1 MPLIFNSIFLY
12 LFFLLLKFNTMK
24 RLFIIL
30 MCFASTVWGQNT
42 YSIIPQPDTL
52 IAKSGTFE
60 INSET
65 RIILQ
70 TNDAPTAAVAKLF
83 SNQVS
88 ITTGMK
94 LFTEVLLAKLPQIKT
109 KTKKSIP
116 ASPITNA
123 ILFIKS
129 TQAMPEDGY
138 KLSVE
143 SNLVTITAS
152 GSQGFFYALQ
162 TMFQLLPAEIYSSS
176 NINGLQL
183 KMPCVSIVDKPRYEH
198 RGFMLDV
205 GRHFM
210 PLSFVKKTIDLLAMH
225 KMNILHWHLT
235 EDQGWRIEI
244 LKYPRLTQLG
254 SVRSET
260 IDGKMSYNQ
269 PLKFDGKEH
278 SGFYTQDE
286 IRDVVKYAQE
296 RYVTIIPEIE
306 MPGHALAAL
315 AAYPELGC
323 TGGPYNVAKIW
334 GVIEDVYCPT
344 EKTFEFIEDVLTE
357 VMGLFPSKYIHIGG
371 DECPKITWQRSKFCQ
386 DLIKAQGLKDEHELQ
401 SYFIKRIDKFL
412 TSKDRK
418 IMGWDEILEGG
429 LSPNATVMSWRGVK
443 GGIEAAK
450 QKHDVVMTPNSYVY
464 IDYYQSHPITEP
476 LAIGGFLT
484 LEKVYS
490 YEPTPSE
497 LKPEEAK
504 HILGAQ
510 VNLWTEYVSTPE
522 YAEYMTFPRA
532 CALSEVTWT
541 PSINKNFADF
551 GRRLEAHFKRLDVL
565 NVNYAKS
572 IFDVK
577 ETATPNKNTQTVEV
591 KLEPFVRDTQVRYSL
606 DFSKPTANSAIF
618 VPQTFNKLTTVRA
631 AIFRND
637 KQIGQEFV
645 KTYRMP
651 DK

>member
-1 MPLIFNSIFLY
+1 MPSIFNSIFLY

-94 LFTEVLLAKLPQIKT
+94 LFTEVLLAKLPQIKP

-116 ASPITNA
+116 VSPITNA

-162 TMFQLLPAEIYSSS
+162 TMFQLLPAEIYSSA

-334 GVIEDVYCPT
+334 GVIEDVFCPT

-386 DLIKAQGLKDEHELQ
+386 DLMKAQGLKDEHELQ

-412 TSKDRK
+412 TSKNRK

-429 LSPNATVMSWRGVK
+429 LSPNATVMSWRGVQ

-651 DK
+651 D

>member
-1 MPLIFNSIFLY
+1 
-12 LFFLLLKFNTMK
+12 MK
-24 RLFIIL
+24 RLIIIL
-30 MCFASTVWGQNT
+30 FCFVSTAWGQNT
-42 YSIIPQPDTL
+42 YNIIPQPDTL
-52 IAKSGTFE
+52 IAKSGTFV
-60 INSET
+60 INNET

-88 ITTGMK
+88 ITTGIK
-94 LFTEVLLAKLPQIKT
+94 LFTEVSLPKVPQIKP
-109 KTKKSIP
+109 KTKKSITV
-116 ASPITNA
+116 SPVTNA

-143 SNLVTITAS
+143 SNLVTVTAS

-162 TMFQLLPAEIYSSS
+162 TLFQLLPAEIYSSAKV
-176 NINGLQL
+176 NGLQL
-183 KMPCVSIVDKPRYEH
+183 IIPCVNIVDKPRYEH

-323 TGGPYNVAKIW
+323 TGGPYSVAKIW

-357 VMGLFPSKYIHIGG
+357 VMDLFPSKYIHIGG

-386 DLIKAQGLKDEHELQ
+386 DLMKAQGLKDEHELQ

-429 LSPNATVMSWRGVK
+429 LSPNATVMSWRGVQ

-510 VNLWTEYVSTPE
+510 VNLWTEYVATPE
-522 YAEYMTFPRA
+522 HAEYMTFPRA

-572 IFDVK
+572 IFDIK

-591 KLEPFVRDTQVRYSL
+591 KLEPFVRDAQVRYSL

-637 KQIGQEFV
+637 KQIGKEFV

>member
-1 MPLIFNSIFLY
+1 
-12 LFFLLLKFNTMK
+12 MK

-94 LFTEVLLAKLPQIKT
+94 LFSDVLLAKLPQIKP
-109 KTKKSIP
+109 KTKKSISV
-116 ASPITNA
+116 SPITNA

-244 LKYPRLTQLG
+244 LKYPRLTQVG

-323 TGGPYNVAKIW
+323 TGGPYDVAKIW

-344 EKTFEFIEDVLTE
+344 EKTFKFIEDVLTE

-386 DLIKAQGLKDEHELQ
+386 DLMKAQGLKDEHELQ

-429 LSPNATVMSWRGVK
+429 LSPNATVMSWRGVQ

-497 LKPEEAK
+497 LKPEESK

-577 ETATPNKNTQTVEV
+577 ETTTPNKNTQTVEV
-591 KLEPFVRDTQVRYSL
+591 KLEPFVHDAQVRYSL
-606 DFSKPTANSAIF
+606 DFSKPTSNSAIY

-637 KQIGQEFV
+637 IQIGKEFV

>member
-1 MPLIFNSIFLY
+1 
-12 LFFLLLKFNTMK
+12 MK
-24 RLFIIL
+24 RLLFVFF
-30 MCFASTVWGQNT
+30 CFATTVWGQNT
-42 YSIIPQPDTL
+42 YNIIPQPDTL
-52 IAKSGTFE
+52 IAKSGTFV
-60 INSET
+60 ISSET

-70 TNDAPTAAVAKLF
+70 TNDAPTAAVAKLL
-83 SNQVS
+83 SSQVAQ
-88 ITTGMK
+88 TTGMK
-94 LFTEVLLAKLPQIKT
+94 LFTEVSLPKVPRIDP
-109 KTKKSIP
+109 KTKKAIP
-116 ASPITNA
+116 VPPITNA
-123 ILFIKS
+123 ILFVKS
-129 TQAMPEDGY
+129 TKPMSEDGY
-138 KLSVE
+138 ELSVE

-152 GSQGFFYALQ
+152 GSQGYFYALQ
-162 TMFQLLPAEIYSSS
+162 TIFQLLPAQIYSS
-176 NINGLQL
+176 NKVNGLL
-183 KMPCVSIVDKPRYEH
+183 LSMPCVNIVDKPRYQH

-244 LKYPRLTQLG
+244 MKYPRLTQVG

-260 IDGKMSYNQ
+260 IEGKMSYNQ

-286 IRDVVKYAQE
+286 IREVVKYAQE
-296 RYVTIIPEIE
+296 KYVTIIPEIE

-323 TGGPYNVAKIW
+323 TGGPYGVAKIW

-344 EKTFEFIEDVLTE
+344 EKTFKFIEDVLTE
-357 VMGLFPSKYIHIGG
+357 VMDLFPSKYIHIGG

-386 DLIKAQGLKDEHELQ
+386 DLMKAQGLKDEHELQ

-412 TSKDRK
+412 TSKGRK
-418 IMGWDEILEGG
+418 LMGWDEILEGG
-429 LSPNATVMSWRGVK
+429 LSPNATVMSWRGVQ

-450 QKHDVVMTPNSYVY
+450 QKHDVVMTPNSHVY
-464 IDYYQSHPITEP
+464 IDYYQSHAITEP

-497 LKPEEAK
+497 LKPEETK

-510 VNLWTEYVSTPE
+510 VNLWTEYVATPE
-522 YAEYMTFPRA
+522 HAEYMTFPRA

-551 GRRLEAHFKRLDVL
+551 GRRLEAHFKRLEVL
-565 NVNYAKS
+565 KVNYAKS

-591 KLEPFVRDTQVRYSL
+591 KLEPYVRDAQVRYSL
-606 DFSKPTANSAIF
+606 DFSKPTANSPIF

-631 AIFRND
+631 AIFRNGQ
-637 KQIGQEFV
+637 QIGNEFV

>member
-1 MPLIFNSIFLY
+1 M
-12 LFFLLLKFNTMK
+12 
-24 RLFIIL
+24 
-30 MCFASTVWGQNT
+30 
-42 YSIIPQPDTL
+42 
-52 IAKSGTFE
+52 
-60 INSET
+60 
-65 RIILQ
+65 
-70 TNDAPTAAVAKLF
+70 
-83 SNQVS
+83 
-88 ITTGMK
+88 
-94 LFTEVLLAKLPQIKT
+94 
-109 KTKKSIP
+109 
-116 ASPITNA
+116 
-123 ILFIKS
+123 
-129 TQAMPEDGY
+129 
-138 KLSVE
+138 
-143 SNLVTITAS
+143 
-152 GSQGFFYALQ
+152 
-162 TMFQLLPAEIYSSS
+162 
-176 NINGLQL
+176 
-183 KMPCVSIVDKPRYEH
+183 
-198 RGFMLDV
+198 
-205 GRHFM
+205 
-210 PLSFVKKTIDLLAMH
+210 
-225 KMNILHWHLT
+225 
-235 EDQGWRIEI
+235 
-244 LKYPRLTQLG
+244 
-254 SVRSET
+254 
-260 IDGKMSYNQ
+260 
-269 PLKFDGKEH
+269 
-278 SGFYTQDE
+278 
-286 IRDVVKYAQE
+286 
-296 RYVTIIPEIE
+296 
-306 MPGHALAAL
+306 
-315 AAYPELGC
+315 
-323 TGGPYNVAKIW
+323 
-334 GVIEDVYCPT
+334 
-344 EKTFEFIEDVLTE
+344 
-357 VMGLFPSKYIHIGG
+357 
-371 DECPKITWQRSKFCQ
+371 
-386 DLIKAQGLKDEHELQ
+386 KAQGLKDEHELQ

-429 LSPNATVMSWRGVK
+429 LSPNATVMSWRGVQ

-510 VNLWTEYVSTPE
+510 VNLWTEYVATPE
-522 YAEYMTFPRA
+522 HAEYMTFPRA

-572 IFDVK
+572 IFDIK

-591 KLEPFVRDTQVRYSL
+591 KLEPFVRDAQVRYSL

-637 KQIGQEFV
+637 KQIGKEFV

>member
-1 MPLIFNSIFLY
+1 
-12 LFFLLLKFNTMK
+12 
-24 RLFIIL
+24 
-30 MCFASTVWGQNT
+30 
-42 YSIIPQPDTL
+42 
-52 IAKSGTFE
+52 
-60 INSET
+60 
-65 RIILQ
+65 
-70 TNDAPTAAVAKLF
+70 
-83 SNQVS
+83 
-88 ITTGMK
+88 
-94 LFTEVLLAKLPQIKT
+94 
-109 KTKKSIP
+109 
-116 ASPITNA
+116 
-123 ILFIKS
+123 
-129 TQAMPEDGY
+129 
-138 KLSVE
+138 
-143 SNLVTITAS
+143 
-152 GSQGFFYALQ
+152 
-162 TMFQLLPAEIYSSS
+162 
-176 NINGLQL
+176 
-183 KMPCVSIVDKPRYEH
+183 
-198 RGFMLDV
+198 
-205 GRHFM
+205 
-210 PLSFVKKTIDLLAMH
+210 
-225 KMNILHWHLT
+225 
-235 EDQGWRIEI
+235 
-244 LKYPRLTQLG
+244 
-254 SVRSET
+254 VRSET

-269 PLKFDGKEH
+269 PLKFDEKEH

-344 EKTFEFIEDVLTE
+344 EKTFNFIEDVLTE
-357 VMGLFPSKYIHIGG
+357 VMDLFPSKYIHIGG

-386 DLIKAQGLKDEHELQ
+386 DLMKAQGLKDEHELQ

-412 TSKDRK
+412 TSKNRK

-429 LSPNATVMSWRGVK
+429 LSPNATVMSWRGVQ

-510 VNLWTEYVSTPE
+510 VNLWTEYVATPE
-522 YAEYMTFPRA
+522 QAEYMTFPRA
-532 CALSEVTWT
+532 CALSEVMWT

-591 KLEPFVRDTQVRYSL
+591 KLESFVPDAQVRYSL

-618 VPQTFNKLTTVRA
+618 VPQTFNKLTTLRA

-637 KQIGQEFV
+637 QQIGKEFV

>member
-1 MPLIFNSIFLY
+1 
-12 LFFLLLKFNTMK
+12 MK
-24 RLFIIL
+24 RLIIIL
-30 MCFASTVWGQNT
+30 FCFVSTAWGQNT
-42 YSIIPQPDTL
+42 YNIIPQPDTL
-52 IAKSGTFE
+52 IAKSGTFV
-60 INSET
+60 INNET

-70 TNDAPTAAVAKLF
+70 TNDAPTAAIAKLF

-94 LFTEVLLAKLPQIKT
+94 LFTEVSLPKVPQIKP

-116 ASPITNA
+116 VSTVTNA

-143 SNLVTITAS
+143 SNLVTVTAS

-162 TMFQLLPAEIYSSS
+162 TLFQLLPAEIYSSAKV
-176 NINGLQL
+176 NGLQL
-183 KMPCVSIVDKPRYEH
+183 IMPCVNIVDKPRYEH

-244 LKYPRLTQLG
+244 MKYPRLTQVG

-323 TGGPYNVAKIW
+323 TGGPYSVAKIW

-344 EKTFEFIEDVLTE
+344 EKTFGFIEDVLTE
-357 VMGLFPSKYIHIGG
+357 VMDLFPSKYIHIGG

-386 DLIKAQGLKDEHELQ
+386 DLMKAQGLKDEHELQ

-412 TSKDRK
+412 TSKNRK

-429 LSPNATVMSWRGVK
+429 LSPNATVMSWRGVQ

-450 QKHDVVMTPNSYVY
+450 QKHDVVMTPNSHVY

-476 LAIGGFLT
+476 LGIGGFLT

-510 VNLWTEYVSTPE
+510 VNLWTEYVATPE
-522 YAEYMTFPRA
+522 HAEYMTFPRA

-541 PSINKNFADF
+541 PSINKNFTDF

-591 KLEPFVRDTQVRYSL
+591 KLEPFIRDAQVRYSL

-637 KQIGQEFV
+637 KQIGKEFV

>member
-1 MPLIFNSIFLY
+1 
-12 LFFLLLKFNTMK
+12 MK
-24 RLFIIL
+24 RLIIIL
-30 MCFASTVWGQNT
+30 FCFVSTAWGQNT
-42 YSIIPQPDTL
+42 YNIIPQPDTL
-52 IAKSGTFE
+52 IAKSGTFV
-60 INSET
+60 INNET

-88 ITTGMK
+88 ITTGIK
-94 LFTEVLLAKLPQIKT
+94 LFTEVSLPKVPQIKP
-109 KTKKSIP
+109 KTKKSITV
-116 ASPITNA
+116 SPVTNA

-143 SNLVTITAS
+143 SNLVTVTAS

-162 TMFQLLPAEIYSSS
+162 TLFQLLPAEIYSSAKV
-176 NINGLQL
+176 NGLQL
-183 KMPCVSIVDKPRYEH
+183 IIPCVNIVDKPRYEH

-260 IDGKMSYNQ
+260 IDGKMTYNQ

-323 TGGPYNVAKIW
+323 TGGPYSVAKIW

-357 VMGLFPSKYIHIGG
+357 VMDLFPSKYIHIGG

-386 DLIKAQGLKDEHELQ
+386 DLMKAQGLKDEHELQ

-429 LSPNATVMSWRGVK
+429 LSPNATVMSWRGVQ

-510 VNLWTEYVSTPE
+510 VNLWTEYVATPE
-522 YAEYMTFPRA
+522 HAEYMTFPRA

-572 IFDVK
+572 IFDIK

-591 KLEPFVRDTQVRYSL
+591 KLEPFVRDAQVRYSL

-637 KQIGQEFV
+637 KQIGKEFV

>member
-1 MPLIFNSIFLY
+1 
-12 LFFLLLKFNTMK
+12 MK
-24 RLFIIL
+24 RLIIIL
-30 MCFASTVWGQNT
+30 FCFVSTAWGQNT
-42 YSIIPQPDTL
+42 YNIIPQPDTL
-52 IAKSGTFE
+52 IAKSGTFV
-60 INSET
+60 INNET

-88 ITTGMK
+88 ITTGIK
-94 LFTEVLLAKLPQIKT
+94 LFTEVSLPKVPQIKP
-109 KTKKSIP
+109 KTKKSITV
-116 ASPITNA
+116 SPVTNA

-143 SNLVTITAS
+143 SNLVTVTAS

-162 TMFQLLPAEIYSSS
+162 TLFQLLPAEIYSSAKV
-176 NINGLQL
+176 NGLQL
-183 KMPCVSIVDKPRYEH
+183 IIPCVNIVDKPRYEH

-323 TGGPYNVAKIW
+323 TGGPYSVAKIW

-357 VMGLFPSKYIHIGG
+357 VMDLFPSKYIHIGG

-386 DLIKAQGLKDEHELQ
+386 DLMKAQGLKDEHELQ

-429 LSPNATVMSWRGVK
+429 LSPNATVMSWRGVQ

-510 VNLWTEYVSTPE
+510 VNLWTEYVATPE
-522 YAEYMTFPRA
+522 HAEYMTFPRA

-591 KLEPFVRDTQVRYSL
+591 KLEPFVRDAQVRYSL

-637 KQIGQEFV
+637 KQIGKEFV